1 MKKLTIIT
9 GVLEAATGLALLVAP
24 WLVGRWLLGTELVG
38 VSVVV
43 ARVAGIALLALGIAC
58 WSGTPLCG
66 MLSYSTLATA
76 YLAWLAIG
84 GVWPGPCCG
93 RWWDSMRSLPSCW
106 AGSGLVTYGPNGLA
120 KNEAARAEMAFS
132 NTLAAHYLAR

>member
-58 WSGTPLCG
+58 WLGTPLCG

-84 GVWPGPCCG
+84 GVWAGPLLWPVVGLHAVFTILLG
-93 RWWDSMRSLPSCW
+93 RIWI
-106 AGSGLVTYGPNGLA
+106 
-120 KNEAARAEMAFS
+120 S
-132 NTLAAHYLAR
+132 NLRPKRTGEK